1 MNKMRVLFFSCL
13 LALVIA
19 VGTAGVVGA
28 VQSAL
33 ADHERPTLV
42 EAAAPAGEV
51 QTGAPVPQAA
61 APAPAP
67 LLDATGVV
75 RQANPAI
82 VTIVNQLS
90 RGVASGSGFII
101 DPQGHIVTNNHVVE
115 GTQGLQVIYY
125 DGKKAGARLV
135 GTDPTADI
143 AVIQVSGTVPG
154 TVTWGDSSRLE
165 AGQPVV
171 AIGSALGDLANT
183 VTVGVI
189 SGLNR
194 RLGGMTG
201 LIQTDAAINHGNS
214 GGPLLN
220 MNAEVIGV
228 NTLVRRDG
236 SNGDQAEGLGFA
248 IPANT
253 AHALADQLMQTGSVA
268 RPFLGVS
275 YQTLTAQVAA
285 DLGIATTQ
293 GAYLSDIQAGSPAAQ
308 AGLRSGDVI
317 TVIAGQP
324 LDEATTL
331 SSLLLQHKP
340 GDRVPMLVIHA
351 NTPPAVTVTVT
362 LGSR

>member
-1 MNKMRVLFFSCL
+1 MNKMRVLFLSLL
-13 LALVIA
+13 LALVVA
-19 VGTAGVVGA
+19 VGANSVAGA
-28 VQSAL
+28 VHSAL
-33 ADHERPTLV
+33 TDHGQPTLV
-42 EAAAPAGEV
+42 EAAAPIGEV
-51 QTGAPVPQAA
+51 QAGAPAPQAA

-82 VTIVNQLS
+82 VTIVNQLG
-90 RGVASGSGFII
+90 RGMASGSGFLI
-101 DPQGHIVTNNHVVE
+101 DQQGHIVTNNHVVE

-125 DGKKAGARLV
+125 DGQKTSARLV
-135 GTDPTADI
+135 GTDPTNDI
-143 AVIQVSGTVPG
+143 AVIQVSGAVPG
-154 TVTWGDSSRLE
+154 TVNWGDSSRLE

-183 VTVGVI
+183 VTVGVV

-220 MNAEVIGV
+220 MNAQVVGV

-253 AHALADQLMQTGSVA
+253 AHALADQLVQTGSVA
-268 RPFLGVS
+268 RPYLGVS

-285 DLGIATTQ
+285 DLGIAPTA
-293 GAYLSDIQAGSPAAQ
+293 GAYLSDVQADSPAAQ
-308 AGLRSGDVI
+308 AGLRAGDVI
-317 TVIAGQP
+317 TTIAGQP
-324 LDEATTL
+324 LDETTTL
-331 SSLLLQHKP
+331 SSRLLQHKP
-340 GDRVPMLVIHA
+340 GDRVPMQVIHA
-351 NTPPAVTVTVT
+351 NTPPAVTLTVT